1 MKTREEGCLVAQFY
15 LETEGELIE
24 TAKETVRHETAGKW
38 DRPGIPSDL
47 FKRSAGYLLDHEQTG
62 PNQGIVAFA
71 YPLHNLDLEQS
82 AFTGIWVSL
91 VTGMSAMP
99 NLRGYRLLGFTVPG
113 E

>member
-15 LETEGELIE
+15 LETEGELIK

-62 PNQGIVAFA
+62 PSQGIVAFA
-71 YPLHNLDLEQS
+71 YPPAQPGPRAIGLHGNLGLDGHRHVGHAEPQKIPS
-82 AFTGIWVSL
+82 I
-91 VTGMSAMP
+91 
-99 NLRGYRLLGFTVPG
+99 GFHTPR
-113 E
+113 